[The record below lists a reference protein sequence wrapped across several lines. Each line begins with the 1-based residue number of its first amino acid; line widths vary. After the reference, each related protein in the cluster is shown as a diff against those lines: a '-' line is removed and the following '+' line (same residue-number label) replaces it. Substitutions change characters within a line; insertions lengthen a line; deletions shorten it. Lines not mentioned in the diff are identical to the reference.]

1 MRRQSIACVSL
12 LTSLTQVQPFL
23 LPRPGLAPRTAGQL
37 RTPRFA
43 HPRLRVSEDQLT
55 RPESKCE
62 GADDE
67 EHAPPDSVTAAS
79 ALVSSALLAEGVQLA
94 GTALLLYL
102 AQRYTETS
110 SPVEAVSHMISYT
123 QELGLT
129 GYCLFAALLVFLQV
143 VPIAAAFVLTLSAG
157 AIFGA
162 VKGTLVVLSCSTI
175 SASISFM
182 ISRSFGRQSVLEAAA
197 ASPQFKAIDGA
208 FANASFSTSL
218 TLITL
223 LRLSPLLPFA
233 WANYVFGLSPV
244 PLAAF
249 SVGTFVGCFP
259 AVAGYVS
266 AGQLGAE
273 MVVNGAEAN
282 PLVLGI
288 GILATVGA
296 ISVAGNIANEA
307 LKDMDIDL

>member
-197 ASPQFKAIDGA
+197 ASPQ
-208 FANASFSTSL
+208 
-218 TLITL
+218 
-223 LRLSPLLPFA
+223 
-233 WANYVFGLSPV
+233 
-244 PLAAF
+244 
-249 SVGTFVGCFP
+249 
-259 AVAGYVS
+259 
-266 AGQLGAE
+266 
-273 MVVNGAEAN
+273 
-282 PLVLGI
+282 
-288 GILATVGA
+288 
-296 ISVAGNIANEA
+296 
-307 LKDMDIDL
+307 